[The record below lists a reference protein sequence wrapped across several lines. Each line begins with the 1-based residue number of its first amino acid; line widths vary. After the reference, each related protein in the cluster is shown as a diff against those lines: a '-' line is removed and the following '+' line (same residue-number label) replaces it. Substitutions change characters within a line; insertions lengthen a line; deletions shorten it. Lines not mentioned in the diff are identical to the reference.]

1 MKHGE
6 YVIATKYSDGSCKDQ
21 WCIGYF
27 DRYENKRYYVI
38 NSEGKQFRS
47 NGFRRCEVIDT
58 NIAKFII
65 DNIAII
71 EHSNISIWDCIK
83 DNSIE

>member
-1 MKHGE
+1 MKHGD

-38 NSEGKQFRS
+38 NSEGNQFRS
-47 NGFRRCEVIDT
+47 NGFRRCEVIEPS
-58 NIAKFII
+58 IAKFII
-65 DNIAII
+65 DNIDKL
-71 EHSNISIWDCIK
+71 EHSNISIWNYIEDK
-83 DNSIE
+83 SIG